1 MMGANRVSAPT
12 VTGNRPGYLALVGL
26 ACLLAVLCS
35 PAFGDNDSNGRV
47 EIRSAYAQ
55 LDEGVYYVNARIE
68 YLLSSAA
75 MDALRNG
82 ISLKIELQ
90 IEVHR
95 HRRIIWDDTIASLKQ
110 RYRLSHHALTDRYVV
125 ANLNS
130 GDTVSF
136 PDIDA
141 ALDYLGRVERL
152 PLIDES
158 LLEDDARYEAA
169 ARVTLDVKDLSGP
182 LKFLSRFWG
191 DWKIA
196 SEWYTWPLRP

>member
-1 MMGANRVSAPT
+1 MSTPT
-12 VTGNRPGYLALVGL
+12 ATNNRPNHRTLAVVASLLVVFP
-26 ACLLAVLCS
+26 LLA
-35 PAFGDNDSNGRV
+35 AAADSEGSV

-68 YLLSSAA
+68 YVLSTAA
-75 MDALRNG
+75 QEALRNG

-90 IEVHR
+90 IEVNR
-95 HRRIIWDDTIASLKQ
+95 YRRIIWNDTIASLKQ

-130 GDTVSF
+130 GDALSF
-136 PDIDA
+136 PDLDA

-158 LLEDDARYEAA
+158 LLEDNARYEAA

-191 DWKIA
+191 NWKVS

>member
-1 MMGANRVSAPT
+1 MSIPAAT
-12 VTGNRPGYLALVGL
+12 VNRPTHRA
-26 ACLLAVLCS
+26 LAVVVGMLAVF
-35 PAFGDNDSNGRV
+35 PLIAAADNSDGSV

-68 YLLSSAA
+68 YVLSAA
-75 MDALRNG
+75 AQEALRNG

-90 IEVHR
+90 IEVNR
-95 HRRIIWDDTIASLKQ
+95 YRRIIWDDTIASLKQ

-130 GDTVSF
+130 GDTLSF
-136 PDIDA
+136 PDLA
-141 ALDYLGRVERL
+141 TALDYLGRVERL
-152 PLIDES
+152 PLIDAS
-158 LLEDDARYEAA
+158 LLENNARYEVA

-191 DWKIA
+191 NWKV
-196 SEWYTWPLRP
+196 SSDWYTWPLRP

>member
-1 MMGANRVSAPT
+1 VSVPT
-12 VTGNRPGYLALVGL
+12 ATGNRPGRLALVTM
-26 ACLLAVLCS
+26 AWLLIAVSL
-35 PAFGDNDSNGRV
+35 PASGNDKSDGSV

-55 LDEGVYYVNARIE
+55 LDDGVYYVNARID
-68 YLLSSAA
+68 YVLSSAA

-90 IEVHR
+90 IEVNR
-95 HRRIIWDDTIASLKQ
+95 YRRIIWNDTIASLKQ
-110 RYRLSHHALTDRYVV
+110 RYRLSHHALTDRFVV

-130 GDTVSF
+130 GDTISF
-136 PDIDA
+136 PDIES
-141 ALDYLGRVERL
+141 ALEYLGRVERL
-152 PLIDES
+152 PLIDQS

-191 DWKIA
+191 NWKVA